1 MFGNGNVTS
10 GMTSVSVYFDLHD
23 DVDKV
28 KLRLVMTSLTDQDDV
43 TVDIDGFDV
52 ITHDFNN
59 LKPGSGY
66 DVIVESNEDGY
77 SYLEKIGSVETGEN
91 FFENNNNDRFFINSN

>member
-1 MFGNGNVTS
+1 MFGNGNLTS

-28 KLRLVMTSLTDQDDV
+28 KLRLVMTAQTDKDDV
-43 TVDIDGFDV
+43 TIDIDGIDV
-52 ITHDFNN
+52 ITHDFVN

-66 DVIVESNEDGY
+66 DVIIESDEDGY
-77 SYLEKIGSVETGEN
+77 TYSEKIGSVETGLIMRN
-91 FFENNNNDRFFINSN
+91 LFFN